1 MCAATEIV
9 LFRTVHGCRARP
21 QTGVTTAPSRPSRRE
36 DVLMLQTWLQEMMA
50 QTLAQVGSR
59 GADAASSDDAAS
71 DAISAVAD
79 KVGKWLR
86 CWLSIAASYVSQ
98 G

>member
-1 MCAATEIV
+1 M

-21 QTGVTTAPSRPSRRE
+21 QTCATTAPPRPSRRE

-59 GADAASSDDAAS
+59 GADTASSDDAAS
-71 DAISAVAD
+71 DAISMVTD

-86 CWLSIAASYVSQ
+86 CWLSNAASHVAQ